1 MNNQITIFA
10 QTNFRNQRVK
20 FGIKTDDRR
29 RHMYVVG
36 KTGTGKTE
44 MLETMVLADI
54 KAGRGIGL
62 IDPHGE
68 FAEKILELIPESR
81 LDDVI
86 YFNPSDIDYPI
97 AFNPLEVTNPES
109 RHLVASGIM
118 SVFKKIWP
126 DVWSARMEYIL
137 NNSLL
142 TLLEYPGS
150 TLLGIMHL
158 LADKEYRRKVVD
170 NLQDPVIKSFWLD
183 EFARYTQRLETEAVA
198 AIQNKVGQF
207 VSNPLIRNI
216 IGQPHSSIN
225 IRKIMDEEKIFIV
238 NLSKGKLGEDNSRLL
253 GSLMITSLQ
262 LAAMSRSDILESQR
276 KDFYLYVDE
285 FQDFATE
292 SFANILSEARKY
304 RLCLI
309 LAHQY
314 ISQLTNGENTKVRDA
329 IFGNVGTI
337 VVFRVGAEDAEVLE
351 KEFEPEFLIN
361 DLVNLAKFNIY
372 VKLMID
378 GISSRA
384 FSAETMPLEK
394 AAAENLKEVIIENCR
409 HRYGTSREA
418 VGSRITEEWIKK
430 ASIEEKIIRRGE
442 MPLEKVLMSQPPKEV
457 QPPTVVEKITKER
470 AEVNIEGLQK
480 AIEKALK
487 EKNNE

>member
-1 MNNQITIFA
+1 
-10 QTNFRNQRVK
+10 
-20 FGIKTDDRR
+20 
-29 RHMYVVG
+29 MYVVG

>member
-276 KDFYLYVDE
+276 KDFIFMLTS
-285 FQDFATE
+285 FRIFATE

-442 MPLEKVLMSQPPKEV
+442 MPLEKF
-457 QPPTVVEKITKER
+457 
-470 AEVNIEGLQK
+470 
-480 AIEKALK
+480 
-487 EKNNE
+487 